1 MKTKKTK
8 MRKFTE
14 MLYWLSEGNAGSGI
28 LFSIHPANAESLK
41 LGTEPSLKRGVENSF
56 PSSACHILEVA
67 YRDRSRGGHVSG
79 D

>member
-14 MLYWLSEGNAGSGI
+14 MLYWLSKGNAGSGI

-41 LGTEPSLKRGVENSF
+41 LGLDQRVRPMQLCAGNS
-56 PSSACHILEVA
+56 IL
-67 YRDRSRGGHVSG
+67 SG
-79 D
+79 FD